1 MSSSIWMQ
9 CEGGSER
16 RPLRLVAWRVVE
28 SQHEVSTRKL
38 VSSAAEQELLEELID
53 RVKPPVPVGAR
64 LHYLLFTPFRYPPLR
79 HGSRFGARHERG
91 IWYGSEQQRTA
102 FAEVAY
108 YRLLFLEGTHASLEP
123 VSTALTSFTVRLRS
137 ERGIDLAA
145 PPFVAHSAAISS
157 PHSYGESQALG
168 RAMREAQVELFRF
181 RSARDADGGTNVG
194 AFTPAVFHHAAPQH
208 LERWHCT
215 ATRSTVDFTRGDL
228 ARRRETHLFDRG
240 QFLVNGEIPWPVS

>member
-9 CEGGSER
+9 CAGDSELR
-16 RPLRLVAWRVVE
+16 ALRLVAWRVVE

-53 RVKPPVPVGAR
+53 RVKPPAIVGAR

-108 YRLLFLEGTHASLEP
+108 YRLLFLEGTRAALEP
-123 VSTALTSFTVRLRS
+123 VTTALTSFTVRMRS
-137 ERGIDLAA
+137 TRAVDLAA
-145 PPFVAHSAAISS
+145 PPFSAHAAEISS
-157 PHSYGESQALG
+157 PVSYQSSQALG
-168 RAMREAQVELFRF
+168 GAMRDAQVELFRF
-181 RSARDADGGTNVG
+181 PSARDAEHGTNVG
-194 AFTPAVFHHAAPQH
+194 AFSPAVFHQATPQH
-208 LERWHCT
+208 FERWHCT
-215 ATRSTVDFTRGDL
+215 ATRNAVDFTRGDL
-228 ARRRETHLFDRG
+228 TRVRGTHLFERT
-240 QFLVNGEIPWPVS
+240 QFLVDDRLPWP